1 MISKVYWRAGCLETC
16 KSGLGKRL
24 LSAFRVSAVHFTPP
38 WVYAHRGFES
48 HLFRHKLSQHVAHTT
63 K

>member
-1 MISKVYWRAGCLETC
+1 MLGNLQVRF
-16 KSGLGKRL
+16 GKRL